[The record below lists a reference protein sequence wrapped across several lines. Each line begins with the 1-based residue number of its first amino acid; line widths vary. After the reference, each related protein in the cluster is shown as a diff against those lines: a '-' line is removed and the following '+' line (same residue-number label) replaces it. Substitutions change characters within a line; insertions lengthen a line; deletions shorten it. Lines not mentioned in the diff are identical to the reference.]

1 MRLSGKW
8 LMVIAGL
15 LWTVAGINVVRM
27 GLQSWSQLNNRV
39 ALWLFAG
46 AILTFAM
53 FGTMF
58 YKITKKN
65 VVRICNYGKS
75 LMPFWNCMSLKSYM
89 IMVFMITFGVV
100 LRNCTPTPP
109 SFIALFYTG
118 LGLALF
124 MAGTFYFCPKCQSIS
139 LRK

>member
-1 MRLSGKW
+1 
-8 LMVIAGL
+8 
-15 LWTVAGINVVRM
+15 
-27 GLQSWSQLNNRV
+27 
-39 ALWLFAG
+39 
-46 AILTFAM
+46 M
-53 FGTMF
+53 FGSMF

-124 MAGTFYFCPKCQSIS
+124 MAGTFYFCPKCESIS
-139 LRK
+139 LRLLN